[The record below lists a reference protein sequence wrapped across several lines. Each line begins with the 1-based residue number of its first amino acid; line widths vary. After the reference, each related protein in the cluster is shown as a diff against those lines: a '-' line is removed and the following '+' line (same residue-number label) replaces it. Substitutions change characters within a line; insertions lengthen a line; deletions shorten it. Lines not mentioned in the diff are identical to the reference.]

1 MMRLLDRVAIVTG
14 GAGGLGTG
22 ICTALAEEGARV
34 AIVVNSNVEGGHR
47 LAEDIEKKCQRET
60 LVIKADVCRS
70 QEVKDMVE
78 AVYRRWQKI
87 DILVNNAGIT
97 SAKKIEEISEEEW
110 DRVIEVNLKGHF
122 LCAKQ
127 VIPYMKKQGSGKII
141 NMGSLIGKNGGI
153 ISGGV
158 YGTSKGAIHSFTFTL
173 AKELAPYGINVN
185 AVAPG
190 PIYTE
195 MIRAMPPDRVKHMI
209 ENVIPL
215 RRFGKTEE
223 VGKTIAFLASND
235 ADFITGEVVDINGG
249 AYTD

>member
-1 MMRLLDRVAIVTG
+1 MRLLDRVAIVTG

-22 ICTALAEEGARV
+22 ICTALAEEGAKV
-34 AIVVNSNVEGGHR
+34 AIVVNSNLEGGHR
-47 LAEDIEKKCQRET
+47 LAEEIQKKYRSET
-60 LVIKADVCRS
+60 LVIKANVTCS

-78 AVYRRWQKI
+78 AVYHQWQKI

-97 SAKKIEEISEEEW
+97 SLKKVEEISEEEW
-110 DRVIEVNLKGHF
+110 DHVIEVNVKGHF
-122 LCAKQ
+122 LCAQ
-127 VIPYMKKQGSGKII
+127 NVIPYMKKQGSGKII

-158 YGTSKGAIHSFTFTL
+158 YGTSKGAIHSFTFVL
-173 AKELAPYGINVN
+173 AKELAPYGIHVN

-195 MIRAMPPDRVKHMI
+195 MTRTMPPDRVRNMI
-209 ENVIPL
+209 ENIIPL
-215 RRFGKTEE
+215 RRFGKVEE
-223 VGKTIAFLASND
+223 VGKTIVFLASSD